1 MSPTPALEPAEQPD
15 LEGKEE
21 ESLVEREPEEK
32 EAPASPR
39 LIHPNA
45 VLKIL
50 EAFVM
55 GLKKPRWVVVL
66 EGLPENWD
74 SWVGCGDQARCPRV
88 DKKFLGSNLG
98 E

>member
-1 MSPTPALEPAEQPD
+1 MEPAEQPD

-32 EAPASPR
+32 EVPASPR

-55 GLKKPRWVVVL
+55 GLKKPRWGVVL
-66 EGLPENWD
+66 EGLPESWE
-74 SWVGCGDQARCPRV
+74 SWVGRGDQARCP
-88 DKKFLGSNLG
+88 
-98 E
+98 